1 MSTTSASGTGMM
13 GLLTLIV
20 QSGMLAAAEQ
30 KDLLR
35 LRQEAEALVQD
46 AEMRHEKA
54 EDAVNRLEDKLE
66 KAKAEAKAAEG
77 DVQDANW
84 VLDAIFSR
92 LSEEIA

>member
-20 QSGMLAAAEQ
+20 QSGMLAAANTE
-30 KDLLR
+30 DLQR

-84 VLDAIFSR
+84 ILDAIFSR